1 MRRFAPISLVLA
13 TCLVVAAAFAADDLF
28 TTAASDPKDWENSM
42 LNVARG
48 SYAPPQI
55 TDALRALPGE
65 QRAAWVTSLGGW
77 ARTYTASEDFQKR
90 YKKAYKD
97 WKKSQGGGGGGFGLG
112 SLKKKAEDA
121 ATKAAEEQVTGK
133 KDSKDDRWTMD
144 EDPDATIKR
153 RLKFFLETTKDVDF
167 GAKLAGRQFANE
179 EHEAKPAEWK
189 MCYRAGRE
197 ATAAAREVATAWLA
211 DLEKAEPA
219 KK

>member
-1 MRRFAPISLVLA
+1 MRRFAPVTLVLA

-28 TTAASDPKDWENSM
+28 TTAASDPQDWENSM
-42 LNVARG
+42 VSVARG
-48 SYAPPQI
+48 SFAPPQI

-77 ARTYTASEDFQKR
+77 ARTYTAGEDFQKR

-133 KDSKDDRWTMD
+133 KDPKDDRWTMD
-144 EDPDATIKR
+144 EDPNATLKR
-153 RLKFFLETTKDVDF
+153 RLTFFLESTKDVDF
-167 GAKLAGRQFANE
+167 GAKLEGRQFANADYE
-179 EHEAKPAEWK
+179 SKPAEWK
-189 MCYRAGRE
+189 MCYRAGKD
-197 ATAAAREVATAWLA
+197 ATGAAREVATAWLA
-211 DLEKAEPA
+211 DLEKAAPA